1 MIKAVLF
8 DFDHTLYDR
17 EKTIR
22 ATAPKL
28 FSLLNEF
35 LRPEITAAQFCEA
48 LVIAETS
55 EKGYY
60 DNGYQGVCDEL
71 ERQGMFSLKP
81 TLEQYSSLFYP
92 TMSEHIAVFEDT
104 YEVLQKVKDMGYKV
118 AMLTNGKVKSQQ
130 GKLKYTRVPEY
141 MDEIIISEEL
151 GRQKPDPR
159 TFIMMC
165 RRLGVST
172 NEAVYVGD
180 NIISDI
186 CGARGAGLK
195 TIWFPFARKWPS
207 DIAPPDHTITSL
219 SQIPSILKSLK

>member
-1 MIKAVLF
+1 MIKAILF

-22 ATAPKL
+22 GTAPELYKL
-28 FSLLNEF
+28 LKEF
-35 LRPEITAAQFCEA
+35 LRPDVTQEQFCEA

-71 ERQGMFSLKP
+71 ERLGMFAQKP
-81 TLEQYSSLFYP
+81 TKEQYCEHFYP
-92 TMSEHIAVFEDT
+92 TMSKNIAVFPDT
-104 YEVLQKVKDMGYKV
+104 YEVLQALKDEGYQI
-118 AMLTNGKVKSQQ
+118 ALLTNGKIKSQM

-141 MDEIIISEEL
+141 MDQIIISEEL

-159 TFIMMC
+159 TFMAMC
-165 RRLGVST
+165 RRLGVGT
-172 NEAVYVGD
+172 GEAVYVGD
-180 NIISDI
+180 NIICDI

-195 TIWFPFARKWPS
+195 TIWLPFAREWP
-207 DIAPPDHTITSL
+207 DDVTPPDYTIKTL
-219 SQIPSILKSLK
+219 SEIPLILKNM